1 MPTPRICQ
9 ISDEIFG
16 GFEVIIDLD
25 YFYSLAEIAQHV
37 KTTLTNSLQRLRLEA
52 LVHKIQKKNFHIHDK
67 NFCQLRNMSNDA
79 ILYVCGHC

>member
-16 GFEVIIDLD
+16 GFEMIIDLD
-25 YFYSLAEIAQHV
+25 YFYSLDEIAQHV
-37 KTTLTNSLQRLRLEA
+37 KTTLTNSLQRLHLET
-52 LVHKIQKKNFHIHDK
+52 LVNQIKNKRFHIHDK
-67 NFCQLRNMSNDA
+67 NFCQLRNMQNDA